1 MVRQTIL
8 SIYEVQPYKIMRA
21 PESITLH
28 EYKMG
33 HGNGKT
39 HIYLPLILVS
49 NIHFQKGC

>member
-8 SIYEVQPYKIMRA
+8 SIYEVQPYKIKRA

-28 EYKMG
+28 EYKIGPWQWENPYM
-33 HGNGKT
+33 
-39 HIYLPLILVS
+39 PLILVS